1 MTKLSSPA
9 LFKERTLPS
18 LGFYAATSFIPVAMF
33 LIALPFSEEIG
44 FVVSAISILAIFAFS
59 WLLSPRITL
68 TNEFLSVGKVQIET
82 KFVGKAKEIHGP
94 EVFIER
100 GQLLDTRAFTRF
112 QIGVKQLVKIEI
124 ADKQDPTPY
133 WLIASRN
140 PEVLA
145 GLINKR

>member
-1 MTKLSSPA
+1 MTKLSSPV
-9 LFKERTLPS
+9 LYQERTLPS
-18 LGFYAATSFIPVAMF
+18 LGFYAATLFIPVALF
-33 LIALPFSEEIG
+33 LIALPFSELIG
-44 FVVSAISILAIFAFS
+44 LLAGAFSILAVFALS
-59 WLLSPRITL
+59 WTLSPMITL
-68 TNEFLSVGKVQIET
+68 TADFLSVGKVKIET
-82 KFVGKAKEIHGP
+82 SFIGRATEIRGS

-112 QIGVKQLVKIEI
+112 QVGVKQLVKIEI
-124 ADKQDPTPY
+124 VDQQDPTPY